1 MGLEGLSLPHIL
13 VVLVIVGLV
22 FGTRKLRDVG
32 SDLGA
37 AVKGFKAAMQ
47 DHDDTDAKKAPVQLT
62 DQRES
67 TSTTPTSS
75 KSSQHS

>member
-1 MGLEGLSLPHIL
+1 MGLEGLSLPHIV

-32 SDLGA
+32 GDLGA

-47 DHDDTDAKKAPVQLT
+47 EPEDKGDKQSPAQLT
-62 DQRES
+62 DQRDAES
-67 TSTTPTSS
+67 ATRSNKT
-75 KSSQHS
+75 SQHS

>member
-1 MGLEGLSLPHIL
+1 MGLEGLSLPHIV

-37 AVKGFKAAMQ
+37 AVKGFKAAVQ
-47 DHDDTDAKKAPVQLT
+47 DHDEDADKKAPVQLT

-67 TSTTPTSS
+67 STTPTSS

>member
-1 MGLEGLSLPHIL
+1 MGLEGLSLPHIV
-13 VVLVIVGLV
+13 VVLVIVGLI

-32 SDLGA
+32 GDLGA

-47 DHDDTDAKKAPVQLT
+47 DPENGDDKKAPVQLT

-67 TSTTPTSS
+67 GTTPTSS
-75 KSSQHS
+75 KSSQHT